1 MFPSGRSFC
10 FQRFYVQA
18 DSTLTQMSPEQS
30 SFHRIIIET
39 SIVEYKQ
46 IFFFVFSVDLINRFE
61 FFNCNSVVSN
71 RSGNGYSRHSVSI
84 HFSCNVHMNP
94 PTTIVTV
101 MISQHEAFTTEPLDK
116 RSMYALK
123 RFVADKKRLRG
134 SCADE
139 MLFPISIYFYE

>member
-1 MFPSGRSFC
+1 MLRFLVIGINDNPQPTFTDEVKRVIDGGKVFPSGQSFC
-10 FQRFYVQA
+10 FRRFYVQA
-18 DSTLTQMSPEQS
+18 DSALTQMSPEQS

-46 IFFFVFSVDLINRFE
+46 IFSFVFSVDLINRFE

-94 PTTIVTV
+94 SHP
-101 MISQHEAFTTEPLDK
+101 
-116 RSMYALK
+116 
-123 RFVADKKRLRG
+123 G
-134 SCADE
+134 SSFHY
-139 MLFPISIYFYE
+139 LT